1 MLHPY
6 RMGGHQRDGEKRRG
20 APQVYSLGALGDGG
34 EGAEARTVFASAS
47 GEEREKG
54 WQARAG
60 WTEGRGG
67 GENFFL
73 ARLSFIFS
81 LFWWCAGPTM
91 TS

>member
-1 MLHPY
+1 MLHLY
-6 RMGGHQRDGEKRRG
+6 RMGDTNETGRRAE
-20 APQVYSLGALGDGG
+20 APPHVHSLEALGDGG

-73 ARLSFIFS
+73 ARLSLIFS